1 MIYIRRGS
9 LTHLVAETKV
19 QHVLG
24 SVLDV
29 WDTVVNE
36 KDIKIPFLTELVFK
50 CIKYTCIKCI
60 K

>member
-19 QHVLG
+19 RRVLG
-24 SVLDV
+24 GVLDV

-36 KDIKIPFLTELVFK
+36 QDNKFPFLT
-50 CIKYTCIKCI
+50 
-60 K
+60 

>member
-19 QHVLG
+19 RRVLG
-24 SVLDV
+24 GVLDV

-36 KDIKIPFLTELVFK
+36 QDNKFPFLTYLVFK

>member
-9 LTHLVAETKV
+9 LTQPSCRDKRW
-19 QHVLG
+19 HVLG

-36 KDIKIPFLTELVFK
+36 QDNKIPFLTELVFK

>member
-19 QHVLG
+19 LCVLG
-24 SVLDV
+24 GVLDV

-36 KDIKIPFLTELVFK
+36 QDNKFPFLT
-50 CIKYTCIKCI
+50 
-60 K
+60 